1 MTERSCCQG
10 NWRSRFFAKLGRC
23 PRCMR
28 LSLAITVGAWL
39 LVAGAPTLGLESVPG
54 SGMLV
59 WAVAL
64 AASVLTVAHFAVFL
78 TRGRVATE
86 MQTEDGTMEPV
97 VVEYSLGRRAF
108 LARLPLSVAAL
119 GGVLLGRTMPI
130 EAAPGSWCVHTVTFV
145 IDPRFCKKIAV
156 GSQVCLPC
164 DAGGCLSGGSNGIVG
179 CSKNACYFQ
188 ATAGFGCGT
197 CSGSAVSLRG
207 WNCA

>member
-1 MTERSCCQG
+1 MTERTCCQG
-10 NWRSRFFAKLGRC
+10 NWRSRFLAKLGRC

-28 LSLAITVGAWL
+28 LSLALTASTWL
-39 LVAGAPTLGLESVPG
+39 LVAGAPTLGLGSV
-54 SGMLV
+54 GMLLM
-59 WAVAL
+59 AVAL
-64 AASVLTVAHFAVFL
+64 AATALTAAHFAVFL

-86 MQTEDGTMEPV
+86 MQTEDGAMEPV

-108 LARLPLSVAAL
+108 LTRLPVSLAAL
-119 GGVLLGRTMPI
+119 AAVLAGRTVPV

-164 DAGGCLSGGSNGIVG
+164 DAGSCLTGGSNGIVG

-197 CSGSAVSLRG
+197 CSSGVSLRG